1 VDAVSDN
8 CSGAASGARVTLEV
22 VVVTFSSFDAVVL
35 YDALVTCGHLALLT
49 FRVFSCTLPL
59 TSEQVCT
66 A

>member
-1 VDAVSDN
+1 L
-8 CSGAASGARVTLEV
+8 TLVV
-22 VVVTFSSFDAVVL
+22 VVVTFSSFDAVVFCN
-35 YDALVTCGHLALLT
+35 ALVTCGLLALLT